1 MRDLSL
7 SITNIFNCQPLK
19 ETNEM
24 VKTMKTRLKIEV
36 VCALILSISLLA
48 GVSTHAALL
57 PEDQLKFDYAQAL
70 EQSFL
75 FYEAQRSG
83 DHLDQYFW
91 RVEWRNPAALDDGQ
105 DVGVDLSGGWF
116 DAGDHVKFGLPMA
129 YSATMLGWSLYE
141 SREAYDRTGQSLY
154 SKDSLRFILNYFL
167 EAYQEGDPGTPE
179 DDAFY
184 YQVGDPHA
192 DHAFWGPPEKMTM
205 PRPAYACTASAP
217 CSEVTAGTAAAL
229 AAGSVVFAQEDP
241 GYADLL
247 LEKARRLYLFAD
259 TYRSSTGY
267 TAANGFY
274 ASFSG
279 FWDELAWGATWL
291 HLATGEGAYL
301 NQAKSAIST
310 AQSAVY
316 WAHSWDNVSNGT
328 NLLLARITGDQAY
341 KDKIE
346 EHLRV
351 WTEELQRTPG
361 GLVFLD
367 QWGSLRYASTT
378 AFLALIYAGQVE
390 DPALAESYRTF
401 ALNQINYILGDN
413 PRGASYIV
421 GFGINP
427 PKNPHH
433 RAAHD
438 SPTNNIADPPQNSHE
453 LTGALVGGPASPDD
467 FDWQDDRTDF
477 IRNEVATDY
486 NAGYTGALAEIVELA
501 GSEFV
506 PPPEPPTNEPPK
518 DDPPAPGP
526 GPVDQVNTLVTT
538 QSDWGTGYC
547 ADVTVTNGGS
557 QAVDWVVIV
566 PVEGT
571 LRDIWNAVGVVSS
584 GELTA
589 EGVSWNNLVHPNSSV
604 EFGFC
609 ADRGSASPP
618 NEPPPPDPE
627 PGDPPDEPS
636 PAPTSGGSVSVKLV
650 TQSDWTSGYC
660 VDVHVRN
667 TGTAPVDWVVAF
679 QIEGTVRELWN
690 ALYTVE
696 GQTVTAE
703 GLDWNNLVYPD
714 KPVVFGFC
722 ANR

>member
-1 MRDLSL
+1 
-7 SITNIFNCQPLK
+7 
-19 ETNEM
+19 M
-24 VKTMKTRLKIEV
+24 VNTMHMRLKMEV
-36 VCALILSISLLA
+36 ICALILSISLLTAWSSSA
-48 GVSTHAALL
+48 GLL
-57 PEDQLKFDYAQAL
+57 PEEQLKFDYAQAL

-83 DHLDQYFW
+83 DHLDKYFW

-116 DAGDHVKFGLPMA
+116 DAGDHGKFGLPMA

-141 SREAYDRTGQSLY
+141 SREAYDRSGQTLY
-154 SKDSLRFILNYFL
+154 AKDSLRFVLDYFL
-167 EAYQEGDPGTPE
+167 EAYQEGDPGTPQ
-179 DDAFY
+179 DDTFY

-205 PRPAYACTASAP
+205 PRPAYACTPSAP
-217 CSEVTAGTAAAL
+217 CTEVTAGTAAAL
-229 AAGSVVFAQEDP
+229 AVGALVFAQEEP
-241 GYADLL
+241 EYADLL
-247 LEKARRLYLFAD
+247 LGKARRLYLFAD
-259 TYRSSTGY
+259 SYRSSSGY

-274 ASFSG
+274 TSFSG

-328 NLLLARITGDQAY
+328 NLLLARITGEQVY
-341 KDKIE
+341 QNKMK

-351 WTEELQRTPG
+351 WMEELQRTPG
-361 GLVFLD
+361 GLVFLN

-378 AFLALIYAGQVE
+378 AFLAVIYAGEVGV
-390 DPALAESYRTF
+390 PALAESYRTF

-413 PRGASYIV
+413 PREASYVV
-421 GFGINP
+421 GFGANS

-438 SPTNNIADPPQNSHE
+438 SLTNNIADPPQNTHE

-467 FDWQDDRTDF
+467 FDWQDDRTDY

-486 NAGYTGALAEIVELA
+486 NAGYTGALAEILELA
-501 GSEFV
+501 GSDFV
-506 PPPEPPTNEPPK
+506 PPPEPPTNDPPG

-526 GPVDQVNTLVTT
+526 LPGNQVTTAVTT
-538 QSDWGTGYC
+538 QSDWDTGYC
-547 ADVTVTNGGS
+547 ANVTVTNGGS
-557 QAVDWVVIV
+557 NPVDWVVQV
-566 PVEGT
+566 PIEGH
-571 LRDIWNAVGVVSS
+571 LRDIWNAVGVVSNNQ
-584 GELTA
+584 LTA
-589 EGVSWNNLVHPNSSV
+589 EGESWNNLVHPHSSV

-609 ADRGSASPP
+609 AERGHASPP
-618 NEPPPPDPE
+618 NDPPPPDPQ
-627 PGDPPDEPS
+627 PTDPPDGPS
-636 PAPTSGGSVSVKLV
+636 PDPSPGGTVSVELV

-660 VDVHVRN
+660 ADVHVRN
-667 TGTAPVDWVVAF
+667 TGTAPVDWVVSF
-679 QIEGTVRELWN
+679 PIEGTVRELWN
-690 ALYTVE
+690 AHYTVA
-696 GQTVTAE
+696 GQRVTAE

-714 KPVVFGFC
+714 QAVVFGFC

>member
-1 MRDLSL
+1 MRDLGL
-7 SITNIFNCQPLK
+7 SILKNFNCHPLK
-19 ETNEM
+19 ETKEM
-24 VKTMKTRLKIEV
+24 VKTMKIRLNIEV

-48 GVSTHAALL
+48 TVSSHAALL
-57 PEDQLKFDYAQAL
+57 SEDQLKFDYAQAL
-70 EQSFL
+70 GQSFL

-83 DHLDQYFW
+83 DHLDQYIW
-91 RVEWRNPAALDDGQ
+91 RVEWRNPAAIDDGQ

-141 SREAYDRTGQSLY
+141 SREAYDRMGQSLY
-154 SKDSLRFILNYFL
+154 AEDSLRFILDYFL
-167 EAYQEGDPGTPE
+167 EAYQDGDPGTPE
-179 DDAFY
+179 DDTFY

-205 PRPAYACTASAP
+205 PRPAHACTASAP

-229 AAGSVVFAQEDP
+229 AAGSLVFAQEDP

-259 TYRSSTGY
+259 TYRSSAGY

-274 ASFSG
+274 TSFSG

-291 HLATGEGAYL
+291 HLVTGEGVYL

-341 KDKIE
+341 QGKIE

-351 WTEELQRTPG
+351 WMEELQRTPG

-390 DPALAESYRTF
+390 DPTLAESYRTF

-413 PRGASYIV
+413 PRGASYVV
-421 GFGINP
+421 GFGVNP

-506 PPPEPPTNEPPK
+506 PPPEPPTPDPSG

-526 GPVDQVNTLVTT
+526 DPVDQVTTVVTK

-547 ADVTVTNGGS
+547 ADVTVSNGGLDS
-557 QAVDWVVIV
+557 VDWVVTI
-566 PVEGT
+566 PIEGT

-589 EGVSWNNLVHPNSSV
+589 EGVSWNNLVHPNGSV

-618 NEPPPPDPE
+618 NDPPPQDPG
-627 PGDPPDEPS
+627 PGDPPDDPSPEPS
-636 PAPTSGGSVSVKLV
+636 PGGTVSVELV
-650 TQSDWTSGYC
+650 SQSDWTSGYC
-660 VDVHVRN
+660 ADVHVRN

-679 QIEGTVRELWN
+679 PIEGTVRELWN
-690 ALYTVE
+690 ALYTVA
-696 GQTVTAE
+696 GQTITAE

-714 KPVVFGFC
+714 QPVVFGFC